1 VAFSS
6 AVAVLAGALG
16 LAGLHSIR
24 PVAAPSVAH
33 QRPPFDER
41 LNQSA
46 VAALA
51 AGKLLVA
58 ARRLP
63 DPNFAKTVVL
73 LAGFGPTGAMGIV
86 VNRPADLTVARV
98 FPNLTPNLATAG
110 HAFLGGPVD
119 RIQALGLVRTPEAPA
134 GSRHIVDGVHLVAS
148 REALEALLRS
158 GPSSSRLRVYLGYA
172 GWGPGQLENE
182 TAQGA
187 WHVLE
192 ADGDVVFAADPPAT
206 WQHEIAR
213 VEVIQARRQAASG
226 MLGAG

>member
-1 VAFSS
+1 
-6 AVAVLAGALG
+6 
-16 LAGLHSIR
+16 
-24 PVAAPSVAH
+24 
-33 QRPPFDER
+33 
-41 LNQSA
+41 
-46 VAALA
+46 
-51 AGKLLVA
+51 
-58 ARRLP
+58 
-63 DPNFAKTVVL
+63 
-73 LAGFGPTGAMGIV
+73 
-86 VNRPADLTVARV
+86 
-98 FPNLTPNLATAG
+98 
-110 HAFLGGPVD
+110 
-119 RIQALGLVRTPEAPA
+119 
-134 GSRHIVDGVHLVAS
+134 VAS